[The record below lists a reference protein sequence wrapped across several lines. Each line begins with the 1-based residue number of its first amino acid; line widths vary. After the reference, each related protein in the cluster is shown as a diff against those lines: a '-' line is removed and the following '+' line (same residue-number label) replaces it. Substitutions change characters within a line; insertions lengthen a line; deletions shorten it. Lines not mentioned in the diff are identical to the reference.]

1 MSSASIRAAAAR
13 VVAAVAT
20 EGRTLE
26 EALAQLGLPA
36 QDRPVV
42 QSLAWGCVRG
52 YPRLQALFALMAD
65 RPGKRVDPEVRS
77 LVLLGL
83 HQLEEARTPAHA
95 AVAETVE
102 AARLMGHAR
111 ATGFINALL
120 RRFQREGVAL
130 VAALP
135 AGPATRLG
143 YPAWLVEQVEADWPS
158 RVESILAAGNQ
169 HPPMWLRVNRQRI
182 DPSDYAERL
191 VAAGHEASPWASA
204 PEALRLARPVDVA
217 ALPGFAEGEVSVQDA
232 AAQLAARLLSP
243 PAGARVLDACAAPGG
258 KACHLLELA
267 GNSIEL
273 LALDID
279 PERCRRVEDNFARL
293 GLRGRA
299 CAGDLLNPA
308 SWWDGRHFDSILLDV
323 PCSGSGVIRRH
334 PDIKLLRRP
343 GDLAGL
349 AARQRNMLGAAWS
362 MLRPGGRLLYATCS
376 MFRVENQAV
385 VSAFLAST
393 PDAVESSESA
403 RLRTPGQLPAVAG
416 PDPGFNLLP
425 GEADTDGFYYACLE
439 RRA

>member
-36 QDRPVV
+36 QDRPAV

-52 YPRLQALFALMAD
+52 YPRLLAFFALMAE

-120 RRFQREGVAL
+120 RRFQREGAEL
-130 VAALP
+130 EASLP
-135 AGPATRLG
+135 TGPATRLG
-143 YPAWLVEQVEADWPS
+143 YPAWLVERVEADWPS
-158 RVESILAAGNQ
+158 RAESILAAGNQ
-169 HPPMWLRVNRQRI
+169 HPPMWLRVNRLKI
-182 DPSDYAERL
+182 EPADYAARL
-191 VAAGHEASPWASA
+191 ADAGHEASSWASA

-217 ALPGFAEGEVSVQDA
+217 ALPGFAEGQVSVQDA
-232 AAQLAARLLSP
+232 AAQLAARLLAP

-267 GNSIEL
+267 GNGIEL

-279 PERCRRVEDNFARL
+279 PQRCRRVEDNLTRL
-293 GLRGRA
+293 GLTGRVA
-299 CAGDLLNPA
+299 VGDLLNPGA
-308 SWWDGRHFDSILLDV
+308 WWDGGSFDGILLDV

-343 GDLAGL
+343 GDLEGL
-349 AARQRNMLGAAWS
+349 AARQLNMLRAAWS

-376 MFRVENQAV
+376 IFRVENQAV
-385 VSAFLAST
+385 VGAFLEST
-393 PDAVESSESA
+393 PDAVEACESA
-403 RLRTPGQLPAVAG
+403 RLRIPGQLPAVAG

-425 GEADTDGFYYACLE
+425 GQADTDGFYYACLE